1 MDNLDYSPKKEDETK
16 LEYVKRLGMKHMKMC
31 EGCEFNVKDVDLTA
45 CIECVKDYLESDD

>member
-1 MDNLDYSPKKEDETK
+1 MDNEKQEDETK
-16 LEYVKRLGMKHMKMC
+16 LEYAKRLGVKRMAMC